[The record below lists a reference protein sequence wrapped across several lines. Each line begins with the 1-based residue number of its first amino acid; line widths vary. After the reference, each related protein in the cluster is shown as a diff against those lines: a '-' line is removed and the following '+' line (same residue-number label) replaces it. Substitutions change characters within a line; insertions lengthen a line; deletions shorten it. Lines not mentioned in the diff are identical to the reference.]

1 MNQDNIK
8 KNEVIKPEKHTIN
21 KGVKGVIESIV
32 STINESERK
41 KNIKY

>member
-1 MNQDNIK
+1 MKQEDIK
-8 KNEVIKPEKHTIN
+8 KSEVIKPEKHTIN

>member
-8 KNEVIKPEKHTIN
+8 KNEVIKPEKYTIN